1 VQTPR
6 LLFLSVM
13 VVLVLG
19 AQGGRFEQ
27 QKRLGFAYLKEGKYD
42 SAAAKLE
49 EIWDLDKSDPMVGE
63 GLAIAYLNGSD
74 RKANRE
80 IVGKAHQIMEKALA
94 DGGRAVFVVV
104 HSHERLSF
112 LQGHELI
119 NFCSGQL
126 QLSKDR
132 ISYVSESGDKGG
144 QHSFDLAAG
153 GVKEIAANSDRLT
166 FHIKSAD
173 GKNFNLAPR
182 SRAQEDSDFLLSL
195 AGKYVKSSS
204 K

>member
-1 VQTPR
+1 VQTLR
-6 LLFLSVM
+6 LLLLSVM

-27 QKRLGFAYLKEGKYD
+27 QKRLGFAYLKDGKYD
-42 SAAAKLE
+42 NAAAKLE

-74 RKANRE
+74 RKANHE
-80 IVGKAHQIMEKALA
+80 VVTKAYQMMEKALA
-94 DGGRAVFVVV
+94 DGGKAVFVVL

-126 QLSKDR
+126 QVRKDR

-144 QHSFDLAAG
+144 QHSFDLPADS
-153 GVKEIAANSDRLT
+153 VKEIAANSDHLT
-166 FHIKSAD
+166 FHIKGAD
-173 GKNFNLAPR
+173 GKNFNMALR
-182 SRAQEDSDFLLSL
+182 SRAPEDTDFLLSL

-204 K
+204 R

>member
-1 VQTPR
+1 MRPLRFV
-6 LLFLSVM
+6 FLGVL

-27 QKRLGFAYLKEGKYD
+27 QKRLGFAYLKDGKYD
-42 SAAAKLE
+42 NAAAKLE

-63 GLAIAYLNGSD
+63 GLAMAYLNGAD

-80 IVGKAHQIMEKALA
+80 VVAKAYQMMEKALA
-94 DGGRAVFVVV
+94 DGGKAVFIVV

-126 QLSKDR
+126 QVSKDR

-144 QHSFDLAAG
+144 QHSFDLPAG
-153 GVKEIAANSDRLT
+153 SIKEIAANSDHLT

-173 GKNFNLAPR
+173 NKNFNMAPR

>member
-1 VQTPR
+1 VQTLR
-6 LLFLSVM
+6 LLLLSVM

-19 AQGGRFEQ
+19 AQGGRLEQ
-27 QKRLGFAYLKEGKYD
+27 QKRLGFAYLKDGKYD
-42 SAAAKLE
+42 NAAAKLE

-74 RKANRE
+74 RKANPQ
-80 IVGKAHQIMEKALA
+80 IVPKANQMMEKALA
-94 DGGRAVFVVV
+94 DGGRAVFIVV

-126 QLSKDR
+126 QVRKDR

-144 QHSFDLAAG
+144 QHSFDLPADAI
-153 GVKEIAANSDRLT
+153 KEIAANSDHLT
-166 FHIKSAD
+166 FHIKGAD

-182 SRAQEDSDFLLSL
+182 SRAQEDSEFLLSL
-195 AGKYVKSSS
+195 AGKYVKPSS

>member
-1 VQTPR
+1 MQTLR
-6 LLFLSVM
+6 LLFLSVI

-27 QKRLGFAYLKEGKYD
+27 QKRLGFAYLKDGKYD
-42 SAAAKLE
+42 NAAAKLE

-74 RKANRE
+74 RKTNPE
-80 IVGKAHQIMEKALA
+80 VVTKAYQMMDKALA
-94 DGGRAVFVVV
+94 SGARAVFVVV
-104 HSHERLSF
+104 HSHEKLSF

-144 QHSFDLAAG
+144 QHSFDLPAD
-153 GVKEIAANSDRLT
+153 GVKEIAANSDHLT

-173 GKNFNLAPR
+173 GKNFNMAPR
-182 SRAQEDSDFLLSL
+182 SRAPEDTGFLLSL